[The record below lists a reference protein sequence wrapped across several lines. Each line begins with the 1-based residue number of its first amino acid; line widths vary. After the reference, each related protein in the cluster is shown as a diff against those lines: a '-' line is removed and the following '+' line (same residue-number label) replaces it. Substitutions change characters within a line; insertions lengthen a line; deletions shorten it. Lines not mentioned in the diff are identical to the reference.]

1 MKLRDI
7 LYFDFDKAASLVSQ
21 LEGGLAK
28 QRAET
33 SEETQDERNIRKY
46 ELLKVFKSE
55 FGGIQTDKKAVLET
69 KVLHHDLLV
78 RLEETLIELDFAT
91 DINETISI
99 SEDSSLEVMH
109 SDISKSPYVKVE
121 GWCAFEDF
129 EKLYESTKNFN
140 DLLGFIKRCE
150 LNSVLN
156 IDQLKLQLDSI
167 EEESGKNSK
176 RFKDARAE
184 FKQSEKL
191 VAENIDKAKLPEWLF
206 EGVREW
212 IDTYIDGRLNLR
224 VCPFEEFPEMEII
237 ANLKRACF
245 IDDDL
250 KHLMYGYGS
259 EPNRKL
265 CVLGLV
271 TSVPPKDETTLFD
284 MYESYVDKEDVD
296 GETEVETIERAFRA
310 IFPALR
316 NMEKFTSFH
325 RYPRIVV
332 HPIAVYRNIQSEYN
346 NASKSDS

>member
-28 QRAET
+28 QRSET
-33 SEETQDERNIRKY
+33 SEEIQDERNIRKY

-55 FGGIQTDKKAVLET
+55 FGGIQTDKKAILET

-78 RLEETLIELDFAT
+78 RLEETFIDLGFAN
-91 DINETISI
+91 DINEATLLG
-99 SEDSSLEVMH
+99 EGVSLEVVH
-109 SDISKSPYVKVE
+109 NELSKSPYLKVE

-140 DLLGFIKRCE
+140 DLLGFIKRSE

-156 IDQLKLQLDSI
+156 IDQLRLQLDSI
-167 EEESGKNSK
+167 EDESGKNSK
-176 RFKDARAE
+176 KFKDARVE
-184 FKQSEKL
+184 FKNTEKL
-191 VAENIDKAKLPEWLF
+191 VGEQIEKAKLPEWLF

-224 VCPFEEFPEMEII
+224 VCPFEEIPDLEVV
-237 ANLKRACF
+237 ANLKRSCF

-271 TSVPPKDETTLFD
+271 TSVPPQDESSLFD
-284 MYESYVDKEDVD
+284 MYEAYVDKEAVE
-296 GETEVETIERAFRA
+296 GEAEVETIERAFRA

-316 NMEKFTSFH
+316 NMEKFTTFH
-325 RYPRIVV
+325 RYPRVIV
-332 HPIAVYRNIQSEYN
+332 HPIAVYRNIHSEYN

>member
-1 MKLRDI
+1 

-78 RLEETLIELDFAT
+78 RLEETLIELGFAT
-91 DINETISI
+91 DINDSVLIN
-99 SEDSSLEVMH
+99 EDSSLENVH
-109 SDISKSPYVKVE
+109 KGVSQSPYLKVE

-129 EKLYESTKNFN
+129 EKLYETTKNFN
-140 DLLGFIKRCE
+140 DLLGFIKRSE

-156 IDQLKLQLDSI
+156 IDELKQQLESI
-167 EEESGKNSK
+167 ENDTGKNSK
-176 RFKDARAE
+176 QFKDARAG
-184 FKQSEKL
+184 FKLAEKE
-191 VAENIDKAKLPEWLF
+191 VNERIEKAKLPEWLF
-206 EGVREW
+206 EGLREW

-224 VCPFEEFPEMEII
+224 VCPFVEFPDVEVI
-237 ANLKRACF
+237 ANLKRSCF

-259 EPNRKL
+259 EPNQKL

-271 TSVPPKDETTLFD
+271 TSVPPEDETTLFD
-284 MYESYVDKEDVD
+284 MYKSYVDQD
-296 GETEVETIERAFRA
+296 EVEGEAEIDTIERSFRA

-316 NMEKFTSFH
+316 NMEKFTTFH
-325 RYPRIVV
+325 RYPRVII
-332 HPIAVYRNIQSEYN
+332 HPIAVYRNIR
-346 NASKSDS
+346 A

>member
-1 MKLRDI
+1 MNLRDI

-28 QRAET
+28 QRAES

-78 RLEETLIELDFAT
+78 RLEETLIDLGFAT
-91 DINETISI
+91 DINGSVTLR
-99 SEDSSLEVMH
+99 EDSSLDSVH
-109 SDISKSPYVKVE
+109 KDISKSPYVKVE

-140 DLLGFIKRCE
+140 DLLGFIKRSE
-150 LNSVLN
+150 INSILN

-176 RFKDARAE
+176 RFKDARTQ
-184 FKQSEKL
+184 FKQAEKT
-191 VAENIDKAKLPEWLF
+191 VAEKIEQSKLPEWLF

-224 VCPFEEFPEMEII
+224 VCPFEEFPDLEVI

-271 TSVPPKDETTLFD
+271 TSVPPQDETTLFD
-284 MYESYVDKEDVD
+284 MYEAYVDKEEVD

-325 RYPRIVV
+325 RYPRVIV

>member
-1 MKLRDI
+1 MNLRDI

-55 FGGIQTDKKAVLET
+55 FGGIQTDKKTVLET

-78 RLEETLIELDFAT
+78 RLEETLIELGFAT
-91 DINETISI
+91 NINGTVSI
-99 SEDSSLEVMH
+99 SDNSSLEIMH
-109 SDISKSPYVKVE
+109 SEISKSPYVKVE

-156 IDQLKLQLDSI
+156 IDQLKLQLKSI

-176 RFKDARAE
+176 RYKDATAE
-184 FKQSEKL
+184 FKKYDKL
-191 VAENIDKAKLPEWLF
+191 ITENIDKAKLPEWLF

-224 VCPFEEFPEMEII
+224 VCPFEEFPEIEII
-237 ANLKRACF
+237 ANLKRTCF

-271 TSVPPKDETTLFD
+271 TSVPPRDETTLFD
-284 MYESYVDKEDVD
+284 MYEPYVKKKDIE
-296 GETEVETIERAFRA
+296 GETEVEAIERAFRA

-325 RYPRIVV
+325 SYPRIVV
-332 HPIAVYRNIQSEYN
+332 HPIAVYRNIQPVSN
-346 NASKSDS
+346 NMNKSDS

>member
-1 MKLRDI
+1 MNLRDI

-28 QRAET
+28 QRSET

-78 RLEETLIELDFAT
+78 RLEETLIELGFAT
-91 DINETISI
+91 DINGTVSIESDTTLEDVHKET
-99 SEDSSLEVMH
+99 
-109 SDISKSPYVKVE
+109 SKSPYVKVE

-140 DLLGFIKRCE
+140 DLLGFIKRSE
-150 LNSVLN
+150 LNSILN
-156 IDQLKLQLDSI
+156 IDQLKSELESI
-167 EEESGKNSK
+167 EEDSGKNSK
-176 RFKDARAE
+176 KFKDARAE
-184 FKQSEKL
+184 FKQAEKA
-191 VAENIDKAKLPEWLF
+191 VADQIEKSKLPEWLF

-224 VCPFEEFPEMEII
+224 VCPFEEFPEMEVI
-237 ANLKRACF
+237 ANLKRSCF

-271 TSVPPKDETTLFD
+271 TSVPPQDEDSLFD
-284 MYESYVDKEDVD
+284 MYEAYVGKEEVE
-296 GETEVETIERAFRA
+296 GEAEVETIERAFRA

-325 RYPRIVV
+325 RYPRVIV